1 MISYLKSLP
10 KKFDYLFFN
19 KISSKAHIFNLK
31 IDKNEIKYF
40 LELKNIIDKKNFI
53 WDGDWDKKK
62 ISISEYRKYS
72 ASYNSIHEIYKENKD
87 YRECE
92 EYKIKSKMILNGN
105 KSGRGESLT
114 ELNNYFKSLDE
125 LKNSLNQFGYKSQ
138 VELNNNKKNDEIVIV
153 IVSNSEIIKLEDKFG
168 GTHRFALCKLLEI
181 KQIIVSVKAIHKSLL
196 EKSDI
201 KKIIATND
209 NKYIISLL
217 ENKIKNKI

>member
-138 VELNNNKKNDEIVIV
+138 VELNNNKKNDEIGIV
-153 IVSNSEIIKLEDKFG
+153 IGSNSEIIKLEDKFG

>member
-10 KKFDYLFFN
+10 KKFYYLFFN

-138 VELNNNKKNDEIVIV
+138 VELNNNKKNDEIGIV
-153 IVSNSEIIKLEDKFG
+153 IGSNSEIIKLEDKFG

>member
-53 WDGDWDKKK
+53 WGGDWDKKK

-114 ELNNYFKSLDE
+114 ELNDYFKSLDE

-138 VELNNNKKNDEIVIV
+138 LELNNNKKNDEIGIV
-153 IVSNSEIIKLEDKFG
+153 IGSNSEIIKLEDKFG

-209 NKYIISLL
+209 NEYIISLL
-217 ENKIKNKI
+217 KNKIKNKI

>member
-138 VELNNNKKNDEIVIV
+138 VELNNNKKNDEIGIV
-153 IVSNSEIIKLEDKFG
+153 IGSNSEIIKLEDKFG
-168 GTHRFALCKLLEI
+168 GTHRFALCKLLKI